1 MARPKKDGER
11 VGLYLD
17 RALMERVRAL
27 ADERGQ
33 TITSALER
41 LIKAQLDLE
50 ESKKTNNE

>member
-33 TITSALER
+33 TITTALER

-50 ESKKTNNE
+50 ESKKTNNG